1 MNDFFVFIRN
11 ERTNELLF
19 VRVLFFIIYYLIST
33 VVLFECVIMMVIFW
47 YSCECE

>member
-11 ERTNELLF
+11 ERMMTLF